1 MSSKP
6 ICMSC
11 GEIIPHKTDVGIWA
25 KYCSQECLRN
35 EQANKH
41 KSPYKP
47 VNAFGAGPNGIYEGS
62 KEPLF
67 EYVNCYAEEY
77 AVPQGIMQLAEIRE
91 EHDQY
96 EAREHEALRVKDA
109 LKTFYLSK
117 QAYIQN
123 KN

>member
-1 MSSKP
+1 MSNKP
-6 ICMSC
+6 ICISC

-25 KYCSQECLRN
+25 KYCSLTCVRN
-35 EQANKH
+35 EKENKY
-41 KSPYKP
+41 KSPYKA
-47 VNAFGAGPNGIYEGS
+47 VDAFGAGPNGIYEGS

-117 QAYIQN
+117 QEYIQN